1 MIVFNCLLLI
11 LWLQGNIMRISITSF
26 FPSPAEA
33 KIQCF
38 FHLSFKWTLQ
48 LIKGISNN
56 FQNLLRYFNGAAF
69 LAYFKIKLFPSET
82 DGNNDYNDYNDLAL
96 YSKDLKA
103 LMFSVSASNFFV
115 SSLEENHKLPLVS
128 NQHHLL

>member
-1 MIVFNCLLLI
+1 
-11 LWLQGNIMRISITSF
+11 MRISITLF
-26 FPSPAEA
+26 VPSPAGA

-38 FHLSFKWTLQ
+38 FHLSFNSALQ
-48 LIKGISNN
+48 LINDISNN

-82 DGNNDYNDYNDLAL
+82 VFYNDLAL

-103 LMFSVSASNFFV
+103 LMFSVSASKFFV
-115 SSLEENHKLPLVS
+115 SSLEETINYPWCQISIIYCSSICFYDTFSK
-128 NQHHLL
+128 